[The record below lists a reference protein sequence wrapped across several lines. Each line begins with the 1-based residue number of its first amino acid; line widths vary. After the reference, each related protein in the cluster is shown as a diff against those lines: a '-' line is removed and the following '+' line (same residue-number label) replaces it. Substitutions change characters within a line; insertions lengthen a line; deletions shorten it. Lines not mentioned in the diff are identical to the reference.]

1 MAREYVVRTRYSR
14 NDCVSAPSI
23 LRVSNVN
30 ASLPFVIRKSK
41 MQGTNQLDDFLG
53 GVGMVKNVDERIARI
68 KQQREALAQRL
79 NALEQKSKSEARK
92 RDTRRK
98 IIVGGAV
105 IAQMEK
111 VPDFANFIRTFLDA
125 SVGRQNDREAIADLL
140 NAASGVASAV
150 APEKSGVSPAPRVP
164 SAPVTPPTQPSAT
177 QPPPRVSSPL
187 FTPRP
192 DTQQPPHDP
201 LASDIDNLSRL
212 LGRKSE

>member
-1 MAREYVVRTRYSR
+1 
-14 NDCVSAPSI
+14 
-23 LRVSNVN
+23 
-30 ASLPFVIRKSK
+30 
-41 MQGTNQLDDFLG
+41 
-53 GVGMVKNVDERIARI
+53 MVKNVEERIARI

-111 VPDFANFIRTFLDA
+111 DQTFAAAVRRILA
-125 SVGRQNDREAIADLL
+125 QSVGRQNDREAIADLL
-140 NAASGVASAV
+140 DAAPGVDSA
-150 APEKSGVSPAPRVP
+150 AGPAPAPRANA
-164 SAPVTPPTQPSAT
+164 SGMDAGTPDARSISPQP
-177 QPPPRVSSPL
+177 QPPLSHAPPFLARLNP
-187 FTPRP
+187 
-192 DTQQPPHDP
+192 QQPPADP

>member
-1 MAREYVVRTRYSR
+1 
-14 NDCVSAPSI
+14 
-23 LRVSNVN
+23 
-30 ASLPFVIRKSK
+30 
-41 MQGTNQLDDFLG
+41 
-53 GVGMVKNVDERIARI
+53 MVKNVDERIARI

-177 QPPPRVSSPL
+177 QPPPRVSSPRSS
-187 FTPRP
+187 PRVQTRNSRP
-192 DTQQPPHDP
+192 TILSLPISTIFPASLDEKANRSAKTRNFLRSSGGSAPAPPGCIK
-201 LASDIDNLSRL
+201 AR
-212 LGRKSE
+212 

>member
-1 MAREYVVRTRYSR
+1 
-14 NDCVSAPSI
+14 
-23 LRVSNVN
+23 L
-30 ASLPFVIRKSK
+30 IRKQK
-41 MQGTNQLDDFLG
+41 MHEANQLDDFSRDA
-53 GVGMVKNVDERIARI
+53 GMVKNVDERIARI

-111 VPDFANFIRTFLDA
+111 MPDFANLVRVLLNA

-140 NAASGVASAV
+140 AAAAPGVASPA
-150 APEKSGVSPAPRVP
+150 APERASVSPAP
-164 SAPVTPPTQPSAT
+164 APRANASGMDAGKPDVSGVAPLGAKSDARATSPQSQPPRPPAPPFIARLNPQTPPA
-177 QPPPRVSSPL
+177 
-187 FTPRP
+187 
-192 DTQQPPHDP
+192 DP